1 MGTNSSEGFVA
12 KDHALLRHFNLSRNK
27 SLRMLETTGES
38 IHAAGYTASNFLKT
52 ILSSIAPSVPLDVV
66 IIYQDLDICGQAGYN
81 LAPECLCH
89 FSQEIWDENVTY
101 YHQQLRVLREMYKT
115 RDFRL
120 VLCADVPYFM
130 VEHALEILRRI
141 VEEGKAM
148 GGLGHLYEPLVI
160 CERRTLHTRYGD
172 PNPGYSWEW
181 YVPATAL

>member
-1 MGTNSSEGFVA
+1 VSRSLLPRVWDRKVA
-12 KDHALLRHFNLSRNK
+12 
-27 SLRMLETTGES
+27 
-38 IHAAGYTASNFLKT
+38 Y
-52 ILSSIAPSVPLDVV
+52 
-66 IIYQDLDICGQAGYN
+66 YQ
-81 LAPECLCH
+81 
-89 FSQEIWDENVTY
+89 
-101 YHQQLRVLREMYKT
+101 QQLRVLREMYKT

-172 PNPGYSWEW
+172 PNPGYLWGW